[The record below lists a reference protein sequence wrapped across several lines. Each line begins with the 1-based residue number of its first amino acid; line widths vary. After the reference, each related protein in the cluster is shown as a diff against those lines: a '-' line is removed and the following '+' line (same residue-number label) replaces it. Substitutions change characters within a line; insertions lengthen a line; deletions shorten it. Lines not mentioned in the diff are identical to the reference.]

1 MITNRKKQ
9 IVVFACMIGC
19 IWIFTAATVK
29 TKTNPSPRKVI
40 FMIGD
45 GMGLAQISG
54 AMSQYKGINAFERFS
69 HIGLSRTHSAD
80 DYVTDS
86 GAGATAFS
94 IGKRTYNNAIG
105 VGKDSVSYPNLF
117 ELVKQKHG
125 WSTGVAVTSSV
136 VHATPASFYAHVK
149 HRRKYEE
156 IAEHMLKGNCDVA
169 IGGGYKFFEQRK
181 DKRSIL
187 SELRQ
192 MGYTTSTDSLTW
204 RTIDASKL
212 VYLHAYDGLPSM
224 LNGRKDFLNRATQL
238 AISNLS
244 KNDKVFFLMVEGSQ
258 IDWGG
263 HEMNYEYMQS
273 ELWDF
278 NETINAVLDY
288 AKKQGDV
295 LVVVTADHETGGLA
309 LTENEHN
316 RTTFLPKYTYNEH
329 TGVMVPV
336 FAYGPGSERF
346 SGVYDNTALFDKL
359 VDLLHLK

>member
-1 MITNRKKQ
+1 MTTKRKRQ
-9 IVVFACMIGC
+9 IIIIACAISC
-19 IWIFTAATVK
+19 IWIFSAAK
-29 TKTNPSPRKVI
+29 TKVKLNPVPRKVI

-54 AMSQYKGINAFERFS
+54 AMSLYQGVNAFERFS

-105 VGKDSVSYPNLF
+105 VDKDSVPHPTLF
-117 ELVKQKHG
+117 ELVKQKRS
-125 WSTGVAVTSSV
+125 WSTGVAVTSSI

-192 MGYTTSTDSLTW
+192 LGYTTSTDSLTW
-204 RTIDASKL
+204 RSIDASKL
-212 VYLHAYDGLPSM
+212 VYLHAYDGLPSV
-224 LNGRKDFLNRATQL
+224 LNGRKDFLTKATQL
-238 AISNLS
+238 AINNLS
-244 KNDKVFFLMVEGSQ
+244 KNDKGFFLMVEGSQ

-263 HEMNYEYMQS
+263 HEMNYDYMQS

-295 LVVVTADHETGGLA
+295 LVIVTADHETGGLA
-309 LTENEHN
+309 LAENESN
-316 RTTFLPKYTYNEH
+316 RKTFTPKYTYNEH

-336 FAYGPGSERF
+336 FAYGPGADRF

-359 VDLLHLK
+359 ADLLHLK